1 MNAVNL
7 QRLVSAVSA
16 AFGALRPVLLA
27 LCLAFPTAG
36 VSRQAGPQLAITL
49 ERVPDP
55 PGSDTVTLKATLKN
69 VSEHEVP
76 IFVQGPLF
84 DYSLTVTDSAG
95 SPVPLSKRGKDF
107 FSKDRV
113 GIWEMA
119 MMLTLQPGE
128 TRVDTFVID
137 EFFEFA
143 RPGRYLITVR
153 RNSEAAHEID
163 TSNTLTVVLK

>member
-1 MNAVNL
+1 
-7 QRLVSAVSA
+7 
-16 AFGALRPVLLA
+16 
-27 LCLAFPTAG
+27 
-36 VSRQAGPQLAITL
+36 
-49 ERVPDP
+49 
-55 PGSDTVTLKATLKN
+55 
-69 VSEHEVP
+69 
-76 IFVQGPLF
+76 
-84 DYSLTVTDSAG
+84 
-95 SPVPLSKRGKDF
+95 
-107 FSKDRV
+107 
-113 GIWEMA
+113 MA